1 MQKFFGLRWRYTGR
15 NFRPR
20 RDHQGLTTVGWR
32 SAYSTGNGKNL
43 GYIDAGEP
51 AEKALLMMQQNKF
64 PLLIVTKNNQ
74 VIGTVDLEN
83 IMEFMMVINAR
94 NETPAK

>member
-1 MQKFFGLRWRYTGR
+1 
-15 NFRPR
+15 
-20 RDHQGLTTVGWR
+20 
-32 SAYSTGNGKNL
+32 
-43 GYIDAGEP
+43 
-51 AEKALLMMQQNKF
+51 MQQNKF